1 MIAYDWQVIGMLMVS
16 FNKLHVIGRERE
28 KDWLQLHH
36 HSPWFFEHCVDAQKQ
51 RYMIFGGYSDRS
63 LEWGRGQWI
72 ATGDYVFMAWFGN
85 KIIDP
90 FSGISPGI
98 LSWGES
104 KASNQSSRLRI
115 WNSKGCA
122 DQFLR
127 KLGCPSWSS
136 LCFSRYWGP
145 SWGKLLTQSKEG
157 GGGVVW

>member
-1 MIAYDWQVIGMLMVS
+1 MTNTPPERRGFYLASNRFLLPNWMIHSSVEKSSLTGVGMIAYDWQVIGMLMVS
-16 FNKLHVIGRERE
+16 FNKVHVIGRERE
-28 KDWLQLHH
+28 KDCRQLHH
-36 HSPWFFEHCVDAQKQ
+36 HGPGFFEHCVDAQKQ
-51 RYMIFGGYSDRS
+51 RYMIFRGYSDRS

-122 DQFLR
+122 D
-127 KLGCPSWSS
+127 
-136 LCFSRYWGP
+136 
-145 SWGKLLTQSKEG
+145 
-157 GGGVVW
+157 